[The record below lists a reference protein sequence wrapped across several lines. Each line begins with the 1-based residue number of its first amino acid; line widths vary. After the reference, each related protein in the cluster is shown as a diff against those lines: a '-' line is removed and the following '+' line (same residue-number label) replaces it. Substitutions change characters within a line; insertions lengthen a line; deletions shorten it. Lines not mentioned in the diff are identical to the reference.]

1 MWVTRYPLGL
11 SGRPSS
17 PWPPSSSTRFLH
29 SRHCALP
36 HSPSSVQFGRPFS
49 PLSRL
54 PRSSP
59 LRLSA
64 AGRRHKPRY
73 SAFFRSRTRNCAACS
88 GLHATPRRFRLSK
101 SPPAAFHLHRAPI
114 VVDSSRRIARR
125 SPRVSSE
132 PFLPLARRRFRRS
145 LSVALPSPST
155 LRSCDHPRP
164 DYGPYLRLYAPQVV
178 RRAQV
183 CTLPPVYP
191 GHTGAPWP
199 PSSCARLPRPSE
211 VLCHHRSLY
220 GGSGSAGLL
229 GDFRRPPVQPALSL
243 TASRALAWA
252 SLLCF
257 RLLTPS

>member
-114 VVDSSRRIARR
+114 VVDHSRLIVRR
-125 SPRVSSE
+125 FSRVASE
-132 PFLPLARRRFRRS
+132 PFLPLARRRFLRT
-145 LSVALPSPST
+145 LSAALPSPST
-155 LRSCDHPRP
+155 SGLTTTRGLTMGLTRDVTHLKLCGVLRSARCPRCIQATP
-164 DYGPYLRLYAPQVV
+164 V
-178 RRAQV
+178 
-183 CTLPPVYP
+183 PP
-191 GHTGAPWP
+191 G
-199 PSSCARLPRPSE
+199 
-211 VLCHHRSLY
+211 
-220 GGSGSAGLL
+220 
-229 GDFRRPPVQPALSL
+229 RRPPAPGSHAH
-243 TASRALAWA
+243 R
-252 SLLCF
+252 
-257 RLLTPS
+257 